1 MWAIKTCCF
10 VLDHNPMHVSAF
22 KFILTLAKETDGIMG
37 DEGEER
43 RGGKRGE
50 GRKGRHAIR
59 EWERKGKGRSI

>member
-1 MWAIKTCCF
+1 
-10 VLDHNPMHVSAF
+10 MHVSAF

-37 DEGEER
+37 GEGEER